1 MKTKPIVGQ
10 CLNKAMLCGNYRSGL
25 SKENIL
31 SPPPSK
37 KPHKTGILRTVGSL
51 CVCVSAH
58 LRGSVC
64 ARLMAFVC
72 VSCVSIPAYWAS
84 CPLRKRREMK
94 EKEREEKG
102 GGRQID
108 AADSRKNK

>member
-72 VSCVSIPAYWAS
+72 VRCVSIPTYW
-84 CPLRKRREMK
+84 KRREMK

-102 GGRQID
+102 GGRQTD